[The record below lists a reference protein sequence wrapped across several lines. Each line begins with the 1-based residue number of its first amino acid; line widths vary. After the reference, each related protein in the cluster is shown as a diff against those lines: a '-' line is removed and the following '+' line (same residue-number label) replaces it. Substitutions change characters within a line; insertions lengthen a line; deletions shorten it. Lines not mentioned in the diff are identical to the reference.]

1 MSPATPGEHATA
13 LGEVTGHEPPPRR
26 SPLERLTPW
35 HLLTGPTFQREMRVA
50 GRKRSTYAIR
60 AVYVL
65 LALGLIALVY
75 GGMVEEMRGVR
86 DAAIAQQFQ
95 AIAPAVALGIVW
107 FQFVVLSMYAPSI
120 TAGAISDEKRARTL
134 PALMTTP
141 LSAAEIVTG
150 KLSARIVL
158 LLVLTA
164 SAAPILLAVRVFGG
178 LDAQLTMLALSL
190 GFSNAILGAALG
202 LVLSVGAKRASRAS
216 NSAFGAL
223 ALVNLGPML
232 LMFGLFR
239 LGEDPNPAYF
249 VPFSAP
255 ACLTLLSGQIMGA
268 GGVSWR
274 GIDPVQS
281 SLINLGI
288 TLSLAVLATAWA
300 TLRLRAVMRHE
311 GVIQTDESGRKRRH
325 WLARLWSAATRRAP
339 QPRERAT
346 SRRVSEWPILWRE
359 LRVKAFKS
367 WTQLAMVVLVV
378 GSVIGFVFWRAG
390 IYEPDGHAVFA
401 MILLLTTLASAV
413 FAATGSIP
421 GEREADN
428 WSTLLT
434 TPASPRAILYGKF
447 FGSLRRQWFPPTV
460 LLITLLGVGVLP
472 QAVRPIAALQA
483 AMILLGAVWLLT
495 ATGLVFGLLAKR
507 GAIANAMNLLLAAGL
522 WIGLPILVAIANGL
536 FRHLDG
542 PTQRVL
548 ERATDVVS
556 MGINPV
562 VQLGSA
568 MSQAIV
574 RGGAAQWPTVASH
587 RLPGSGDMLE
597 LWEFTA
603 MIALCTACFILLGV
617 AIMEL
622 AIRRFNRITGRTS

>member
-1 MSPATPGEHATA
+1 MSRITLEEHTSA
-13 LGEVTGHEPPPRR
+13 LGEVTGHEPPPKRGLAQR
-26 SPLERLTPW
+26 FAPW
-35 HLLTGPTFQREMRVA
+35 HLLMGPTFQREMRVA
-50 GRKRSTYAIR
+50 GRKRSTYAFR
-60 AVYVL
+60 ALYVL

-107 FQFVVLSMYAPSI
+107 FQFVVLSMLAPSL

-178 LDAQLTMLALSL
+178 LDAQLTLLALAL
-190 GFSNAILGAALG
+190 GFANAILGAALG

-223 ALVNLGPML
+223 ALVNLGPVL

-255 ACLTLLSGQIMGA
+255 GCLTLLSTQILGA
-268 GGVSWR
+268 GGGAWR
-274 GIDPVQS
+274 GLDPVQS
-281 SLINLGI
+281 AITNIGI
-288 TLSLAVLATAWA
+288 TLALAVLATAWA
-300 TLRLRAVMRHE
+300 TIRLRAVMRAE
-311 GVIQTDESGRKRRH
+311 GVIQTDEGGRKRRH
-325 WLARLWSAATRRAP
+325 WIVRLWSSATRRTP
-339 QPRERAT
+339 ERAPRST
-346 SRRVSEWPILWRE
+346 SRSVSEWPVLWRE

-367 WTQLAMVVLVV
+367 WTQLIAVVLIV
-378 GSVIGFVFWRAG
+378 GSVIGFVFYRAG

-401 MILLLTTLASAV
+401 MILLLATIASAV

-421 GEREADN
+421 SEREADN
-428 WSTLLT
+428 WATLLT
-434 TPASPRAILYGKF
+434 TPASPRSILYGKF
-447 FGSLRRQWFPPTV
+447 FGALRRQWFTPAV
-460 LLITLLGVGVLP
+460 MLVTLVGVGVVP
-472 QAVRPIAALQA
+472 GAVRPIAALHA
-483 AMILLGAVWLLT
+483 AMIVAGVVWLLT
-495 ATGLVFGLLAKR
+495 ATGLVFGLLAR
-507 GAIANAMNLLLAAGL
+507 RNAFANAMNLLLAAGL
-522 WIGLPILVAIANGL
+522 WIGLPILVAIGNGL
-536 FRHLDG
+536 FSRLDG
-542 PTQRVL
+542 LVESIL
-548 ERATDVVS
+548 ERATDVVAV
-556 MGINPV
+556 GINPV
-562 VQLGSA
+562 VQLGSS
-568 MSQAIV
+568 MSQSIV
-574 RGGAAQWPTVASH
+574 RGGPGQWPTVASY
-587 RLPGSGDMLE
+587 RLPGTGQTLE
-597 LWEFTA
+597 LWEFTLLLGLSSG
-603 MIALCTACFILLGV
+603 MFILIGTAAV
-617 AIMEL
+617 EL